1 MNKEKIISLF
11 SQAGCVSFSAAEEK
25 DIQKINSDL
34 ISYELSPLPQDYK
47 DFLLITNGF
56 IYDGLE
62 FFGTISHDRKEKNYI
77 FSSIIDINIEFI
89 EYQFFSDK
97 LIVGKM
103 SENLII
109 YDSTNNYYSIVDSIN
124 LCSQVEFSEF
134 KDILKIILN
143 LN

>member
-1 MNKEKIISLF
+1 MNKEKITTLF
-11 SQAGCVSFSAAEEK
+11 SQTGCVNFPAAEEK

-34 ISYELSPLPQDYK
+34 MICELPPLPQDYK

-62 FFGTISHDRKEKNYI
+62 FFGTKSYDRKEKNYT
-77 FSSIIDINIEFI
+77 FSGLSDINLKFV

-97 LIVGKM
+97 LIIGKM

-109 YDSTNNYYSIVDSIN
+109 YDSTNGYYSIVDSIN
-124 LCSQVEFSEF
+124 LCSQIEFSEF
-134 KDILKIILN
+134 KDIINIILG